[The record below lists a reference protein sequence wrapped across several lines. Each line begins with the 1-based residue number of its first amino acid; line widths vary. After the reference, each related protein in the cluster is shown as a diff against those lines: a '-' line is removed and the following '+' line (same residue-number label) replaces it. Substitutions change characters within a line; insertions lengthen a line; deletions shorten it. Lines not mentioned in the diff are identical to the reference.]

1 MTLHF
6 ISFALSLV
14 FLILGFFLVGRAS
27 GIKKADKDS
36 LLADGP
42 NAIGALFIYFGFMA
56 LIFFAASYTELRDDY
71 IEKYDNK
78 EYVWVSGT
86 KQFVD
91 KDGKTYFYNLDKTL
105 VKKKDI
111 LKNNEVKEEP
121 QPADTTG
128 GE

>member
-1 MTLHF
+1 MTLYF
-6 ISFALSLV
+6 ISLALSFV
-14 FLILGFFLVGRAS
+14 FLFLGFFLIGRAT
-27 GIKKADKDS
+27 GIKKVDKDS

-56 LIFFAASYTELRDDY
+56 LIFFAASYTELRNDY
-71 IEKYDNK
+71 IKKYDNK
-78 EYVWVSGT
+78 DYVWVSGT

-91 KDGKTYFYNLDKTL
+91 KDGKTYFYNLDSTL

-111 LKNNEVKEEP
+111 LKHNEVQEEP
-121 QPADTTG
+121 QPTQEQE